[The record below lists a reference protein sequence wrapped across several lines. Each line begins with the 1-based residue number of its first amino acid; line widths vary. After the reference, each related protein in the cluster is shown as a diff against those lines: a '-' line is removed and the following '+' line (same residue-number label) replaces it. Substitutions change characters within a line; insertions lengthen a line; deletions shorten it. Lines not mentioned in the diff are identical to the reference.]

1 MNKQYKNIV
10 ILTGAGISAESGL
23 ATFRSSN
30 GLWNNHRVED
40 VASVEGFRRNPALV
54 HDFYNDLKLEIQKA
68 KPNPAHLA
76 ITRLQNE
83 YPAEISVVTQNVDTL
98 HEKAGNKNIYH
109 IHGQINQAVCLNC
122 GHILETFGDVDTETV
137 CPQCGVVGMMK
148 PNIVFFGENLLCM
161 DKVEIL
167 LRSCDLFVSIG
178 TSGVVFPAAAFVQ
191 TAKYYGADTIEFTL
205 EPTSNNFYFDRHVYG
220 PAGQTLPPYVDGLV
234 KSAVR
239 LSLPKAPAEGP
250 SLAAFMKNHRQAF
263 SAFRN
268 FKTADKLVKTGFVDN
283 QSLSIVFR
291 AGQNTPL
298 CRSHITFDNVKEHPL
313 GQFGR
318 LSICQ
323 TPVFFRPEPHIH
335 NRIAAGTADFAAEFP
350 HQIRHRPHI
359 LSKFGIRQITAE
371 QIAHKLVMCQTHCR
385 KPFCQSLCQRRLAKP
400 HITAD
405 HMYFR
410 HNPLLMF
417 GFDDK
422 QKTPPL

>member
-54 HDFYNDLKLEIQKA
+54 HDFYNNLKLEIQKA

-178 TSGVVFPAAAFVQ
+178 TSGVVF
-191 TAKYYGADTIEFTL
+191 
-205 EPTSNNFYFDRHVYG
+205 
-220 PAGQTLPPYVDGLV
+220 
-234 KSAVR
+234 
-239 LSLPKAPAEGP
+239 
-250 SLAAFMKNHRQAF
+250 
-263 SAFRN
+263 
-268 FKTADKLVKTGFVDN
+268 
-283 QSLSIVFR
+283 
-291 AGQNTPL
+291 
-298 CRSHITFDNVKEHPL
+298 
-313 GQFGR
+313 
-318 LSICQ
+318 
-323 TPVFFRPEPHIH
+323 RP
-335 NRIAAGTADFAAEFP
+335 
-350 HQIRHRPHI
+350 
-359 LSKFGIRQITAE
+359 
-371 QIAHKLVMCQTHCR
+371 
-385 KPFCQSLCQRRLAKP
+385 
-400 HITAD
+400 
-405 HMYFR
+405 
-410 HNPLLMF
+410 
-417 GFDDK
+417 
-422 QKTPPL
+422 PPLFRLPNTTAPIPLSSRLNQPQTTFILTGMSTARPDKRFPLMSTDW